1 MPGKRWPGVYRKER
15 QMNKSELVVAIA
27 DRSGVTQQQARG
39 CLDAFLE
46 IVCEEVS
53 AGREVNVTGYMKFSQ
68 VKRKARMGRNPRTG
82 ELVPVPATT
91 AVKFQPGTRLKAAGR
106 G

>member
-1 MPGKRWPGVYRKER
+1 
-15 QMNKSELVVAIA
+15 MNKSELVVAIA
-27 DRSGVTQQQARG
+27 DRSGVTQHHARG

-68 VKRKARMGRNPRTG
+68 VKG
-82 ELVPVPATT
+82 LIPVKPAVYLKGSVTLG
-91 AVKFQPGTRLKAAGR
+91 PGQALILSKPA
-106 G
+106 